1 MPRRLFRKQRPQLNR
16 NQTPDNPPEAV
27 PARSRGRK
35 FTEFSRTARRR
46 TSQLL
51 QSASYPHG
59 IHPGLVPGIG
69 VETQRLRYQTD
80 RSAIAITGTLIVAF
94 IAWGVISTESL
105 ASTSAAALT
114 WVVHNTGWLFSTL
127 ASALIVY
134 MIVLAVSRYGRIPL
148 GRDDEEPEFSFAS
161 WVAMLFSA
169 GMGIGLLFFG
179 AYEPMT
185 YFLSPPPG
193 VNAEP
198 GSYDA
203 LMAAMTQTLLHW
215 GVGAWC
221 FYALVGAAIAYNSY
235 RRGREPLMSRIFT
248 PLLGTTRVEGF
259 AGRAI
264 DMMAIVATLFGTSAS
279 LGMGAM
285 QIARGLELTT
295 PIAAIPKVGIIIIIA
310 ILTCAFIASA
320 VSGVSRGIRYL
331 SNINMVLALTLAAFI
346 FLVGP
351 TVFILNLIP
360 STFTNYVYQM
370 PYLLSQSLSWGPD
383 TGDFVQAWTV
393 FYWAW
398 WASWAP
404 FVGMFIAK
412 ISRGRTLRQFIT
424 VVLVIPTV
432 VCLTSFSIYGG
443 TAMTLQIGGTD
454 IAGDGSAEQMFFTL
468 LQAMPLSQITMIM
481 AMVSISIFFVTSA
494 DSASLVM
501 GTLSQQ
507 GKPVPDR
514 PITVFWG
521 ICLSGIAIVGLLV
534 GGDSALQGLQ
544 NLIIVSALPF
554 ALIIIGMMVAFV
566 RDLATDPM
574 TIRYTYARNAIQHAV
589 KDGLA
594 AHGDHFELKV
604 TKAKAGGGAGADFDS
619 TASELT
625 EWYQR
630 TDEDGKKV
638 EYDYETGQYLDAED

>member
-1 MPRRLFRKQRPQLNR
+1 M
-16 NQTPDNPPEAV
+16 V
-27 PARSRGRK
+27 ARSRGRK
-35 FTEFSRTARRR
+35 FTDFSRQAKRR
-46 TSQLL
+46 TSQLF
-51 QSASYPHG
+51 QSAAYPHG

-69 VETQRLRYQTD
+69 VESQRLRYQTD
-80 RSAIAITGTLIVAF
+80 RGAMAITGTLIVGF
-94 IAWGVISTESL
+94 IAWGVISTDSL
-105 ASTSAAALT
+105 SATSEAALD
-114 WVVHNTGWLFSTL
+114 WVVHNTGWLFSAL
-127 ASALIVY
+127 ATSLIVY
-134 MIVLAVSRYGRIPL
+134 MVVLALSRYGRIPL
-148 GRDDEEPEFSFAS
+148 GLDDEKPEFSFTS

-185 YFLSPPPG
+185 YFLAPPPG
-193 VNAEP
+193 AKADPE
-198 GSYDA
+198 SYDA

-248 PLLGTTRVEGF
+248 PLLGTRRVEGF

-264 DMMAIVATLFGTSAS
+264 DMMAIVATLFGTAAS
-279 LGMGAM
+279 LGMGAL
-285 QIARGLELTT
+285 QIAQGLEITT
-295 PIAAIPKVGIIIIIA
+295 PIGTISKAGIIIIIS
-310 ILTCAFIASA
+310 ILTCGFIASA

-331 SNINMVLALTLAAFI
+331 SNINMVLAMSLAFFVFI
-346 FLVGP
+346 VGP
-351 TVFILNLIP
+351 TVFIFNLIP
-360 STFTNYVYQM
+360 STLTNYIYQM
-370 PYLLSQSLSWGPD
+370 PFLLSQSLSWGPD
-383 TGDFVQAWTV
+383 TGEFVQAWTV

-412 ISRGRTLRQFIT
+412 ISRGRTLRQFIA
-424 VVLVIPTV
+424 VVLVIPTA
-432 VCLTSFSIYGG
+432 VCLISFSIYGG
-443 TAMTLQIGGTD
+443 TAMSFQINGTD
-454 IAGDGSAEQMFFTL
+454 IAGDGSPEQMFFTL
-468 LQAMPLSQITMIM
+468 MQALPLSSITMVV
-481 AMVSISIFFVTSA
+481 AMISIAIFFITSA

-514 PITVFWG
+514 KITVFWG
-521 ICLSGIAIVGLLV
+521 LCLSGIAIVGLLV

-544 NLIIVSALPF
+544 NLIIVTALPF

-574 TIRYTYARNAIQHAV
+574 SIRYTYARAAIQHAV

-594 AHGDHFELKV
+594 AHGDDFELKV
-604 TKAKAGGGAGADFDS
+604 TRAKAGHGAGADFDS

-630 TDEDGKKV
+630 TDEAGNKV
-638 EYDYETGQYLDAED
+638 DYDYATGEYLDEADS